1 MNKNPAS
8 IKCFSLILQPI
19 YLDLSNVSKIILSSR
34 PMQKERR
41 LDSSFLNTLL
51 KIVMK
56 SIIYLYILNENSCK
70 TYLLDLQINISLY
83 LRNHGSL
90 HSTLKNGF
98 SLFLIVA
105 SYTSFCWIMILSI
118 HHAVQIGIDCP
129 DWWRSHSF
137 LFTQIIEIWLT
148 PRQDERLRNRGSC

>member
-1 MNKNPAS
+1 MFSPSWKGGNVNFNVIFLYIISLIYSCQISKYPTFEYEFSYSFSFAGYYFPNNPPGGKIISPWRKNNIPLALNNIPLAVNKNPAS

-56 SIIYLYILNENSCK
+56 SIYIYI
-70 TYLLDLQINISLY
+70 
-83 LRNHGSL
+83 
-90 HSTLKNGF
+90 F
-98 SLFLIVA
+98 
-105 SYTSFCWIMILSI
+105 
-118 HHAVQIGIDCP
+118 
-129 DWWRSHSF
+129 
-137 LFTQIIEIWLT
+137 
-148 PRQDERLRNRGSC
+148 